1 MADLLGIPFP
11 ELKTFFLVLI
21 RISIILFML
30 PIFNA
35 RVLPGLAKAGLAF
48 IISLILLPVLRN
60 SIGPF
65 PETMFGIVHL
75 VLAELIVGLILG
87 LLVRTFFEAV
97 RMMGH
102 MVGFQTGFAITNV
115 IDPHSG
121 HRVSIFSNMAHFVA
135 LILFLLLNGH
145 HILLSAI
152 KESFEILPVGELD
165 LKIGMLNKMIPIL
178 GSIFVIAV
186 KIGAPAIV
194 ALLFTKVAFG
204 LITRFIPQ
212 MNIMIVA
219 FPVQI
224 VVGLFFFGICLNFVL
239 GYMGQYLED
248 LHPLLI
254 NVMTRLKV

>member
-1 MADLLGIPFP
+1 MAELLGIPYP

-35 RVLPGLAKAGLAF
+35 RVLPGLAKAGLAS
-48 IISLILLPVLRN
+48 IISLILLPVLGNR
-60 SIGPF
+60 IGPF
-65 PETMFGIVHL
+65 PETIFGIVHL
-75 VLAELIVGLILG
+75 VLAELIIGLILG

-102 MVGFQTGFAITNV
+102 SVGFQTGFAITNV
-115 IDPHSG
+115 IAPQSG
-121 HRVSIFSNMAHFVA
+121 NRVSIFSNMAHFVA

-152 KESFEILPVGELD
+152 KESFEVLPMGGLD
-165 LKIGMLNKMIPIL
+165 LKIEMLNKMIPIW

-186 KIGAPAIV
+186 KIGAPAMA

-224 VVGLFFFGICLNFVL
+224 MVGLIFFGICLNLVL
-239 GYMGQYLED
+239 GYMGRYLED

-254 NVMTRLKV
+254 NVMARLKV